1 MSITNQQQQMQGSS
15 SLHQPSNHNTLGSDH
30 PNTRNDSIISP
41 VEMTPN
47 IIHKLLLEMDERID
61 KLFQQLDGLENNN
74 NNNTSIDLEE
84 EHLEMTK
91 LMGYIK
97 QEVNYM
103 TKCDQSVHL
112 WKFAD
117 TLKQNNALTLNQS
130 TSGQYVGENEYD
142 DDSSNRFKPF
152 NRHSKLP
159 SIDNIHKTSTEF
171 DESFNETQHDLF
183 TQDLLDSHI
192 DFKAYQNEG
201 VNTDSENDDSLNELQ
216 KYYITEDSKSPISSL
231 KSHSD
236 PVNCVAFTPSD
247 RFIITG
253 TDNGELRIFD
263 YRNMTKPVKTIP
275 IKSGGVNNISI
286 SEYHQRM
293 LVSLDKRVAK
303 IYDLSGHCHNTLRG
317 HELMVTS
324 ACWSYDGSTAFTASI
339 DRQIIQHDVT
349 DGQSQSVYGED

>member
-1 MSITNQQQQMQGSS
+1 MILLCEYIVKIITNTLEGVQGMIRNRPTYLRNPHVKNTESHKGIISS
-15 SLHQPSNHNTLGSDH
+15 CDFTHHNRGD
-30 PNTRNDSIISP
+30 NIITSCWDGCVRMLDLELREVQKINSP
-41 VEMTPN
+41 VETAYLN
-47 IIHKLLLEMDERID
+47 DVTCAYQSSLIACASS
-61 KLFQQLDGLENNN
+61 DGN
-74 NNNTSIDLEE
+74 
-84 EHLEMTK
+84 
-91 LMGYIK
+91 
-97 QEVNYM
+97 VF
-103 TKCDQSVHL
+103 L
-112 WKFAD
+112 W
-117 TLKQNNALTLNQS
+117 
-130 TSGQYVGENEYD
+130 
-142 DDSSNRFKPF
+142 
-152 NRHSKLP
+152 
-159 SIDNIHKTSTEF
+159 
-171 DESFNETQHDLF
+171 
-183 TQDLLDSHI
+183 DSH
-192 DFKAYQNEG
+192 
-201 VNTDSENDDSLNELQ
+201 S
-216 KYYITEDSKSPISSL
+216 DSKSPISSL